1 MISDIITD
9 QGYFSKNGFLV
20 EKDYNTLNR
29 KLKRSCEGIRVPM
42 IRKGLNFL
50 PLSYDDYVEG
60 TRDVQNL
67 SDPEDLMKY
76 TSLVYEV
83 EFLSSFFPDFEQ
95 EFFTRGAHITLN
107 SGESESWMEIQP
119 FMYSTLTTASHQIES
134 EINTLY
140 RDANPF
146 KGQDAFLEAT
156 TTFSI
161 LPNYVAT
168 NTHNIRIH
176 LALNI
181 ID

>member
-9 QGYFSKNGFLV
+9 QGHFSKNGFLV

-42 IRKGLNFL
+42 IRKGLNFI
-50 PLSYDDYVEG
+50 PLTYDDYVEG

-76 TSLVYEV
+76 TSLVFQV

-95 EFFTRGAHITLN
+95 EFFTRGSHITLN
-107 SGESESWMEIQP
+107 SGESEDWMEIQP
-119 FMYSTLTTASHQIES
+119 FQYSTLTTASHQIES
-134 EINTLY
+134 EINSLY
-140 RDANPF
+140 RDSNPF
-146 KGQDAFLEAT
+146 KGKVAFLEVT
-156 TTFSI
+156 SSWML
-161 LPNYVAT
+161 LPNYIAA
-168 NTHNIRIH
+168 NTHNIRIQ
-176 LALNI
+176 LSLNI